1 MFSGIA
7 FGMSDSDLHLPS
19 AALLAGQALIGCM
32 VASMLEPDL
41 LNFFVNQWVVIILGV
56 SATVISGGIVGL

>member
-41 LNFFVNQWVVIILGV
+41 LNLFVNQ
-56 SATVISGGIVGL
+56 